1 MNSKKII
8 QGKIRMKTFTQL
20 INDILPNINEIFPWD
35 LEEMLDENPQLIL
48 VDIRE
53 QDEFNTA
60 HIKNSLHVP
69 RGILE
74 SSCDWNYA
82 ETIPKLVNARRQP
95 VVVICRSGNRSA
107 LAVQTMQ
114 MMGYEQVVSLKTGL
128 KGWNDSD
135 LALYDQASNRV
146 DPEAMDSFFNP
157 SLDKSQFAPF

>member
-1 MNSKKII
+1 
-8 QGKIRMKTFTQL
+8 MKTFTQL
-20 INDILPNINEIFPWD
+20 INDILPSITEIFPWD
-35 LEEMLDENPQLIL
+35 LEEMLEEDPNLIL

-53 QDEFNTA
+53 YDEFEIA

-82 ETIPKLVNARRQP
+82 ETIPILVKARQQP

-107 LAVQTMQ
+107 LAAHTLQ
-114 MMGYEQVVSLKTGL
+114 MMGYENVVSLKTGL

-135 LALYDQASNRV
+135 LALYNQAADEV
-146 DPEAMDSFFNP
+146 DPEATDVFFNP
-157 SLDKSQFAPF
+157 PLDKSQLAP